1 MSKYEV
7 MLRKECSSD
16 ARSMKNIVKQLSS
29 YYVLFL
35 LLFLLLEVV
44 VAHAE

>member
-1 MSKYEV
+1 MVEV
-7 MLRKECSSD
+7 G
-16 ARSMKNIVKQLSS
+16 KNIVKQVSS
-29 YYVLFL
+29 CYGGFFL